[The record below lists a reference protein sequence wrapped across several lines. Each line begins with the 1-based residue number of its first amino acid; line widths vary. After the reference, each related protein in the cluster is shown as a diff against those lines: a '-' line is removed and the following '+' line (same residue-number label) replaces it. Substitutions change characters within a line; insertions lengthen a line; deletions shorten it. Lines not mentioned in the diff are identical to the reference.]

1 MAGWAV
7 RQVMIAGFLP
17 DVTDNV
23 YQRCMRVV
31 WQGMAGG
38 AQGRGVEDLG
48 CVVGARM
55 RGGREKKHEKLKLS
69 SLFSSCWGAEF
80 RQIW

>member
-38 AQGRGVEDLG
+38 AQGWGVEGLG
-48 CVVGARM
+48 CVVGWENAEV
-55 RGGREKKHEKLKLS
+55 GTKKTMKN
-69 SLFSSCWGAEF
+69 
-80 RQIW
+80 

>member
-7 RQVMIAGFLP
+7 RQVMIIGFPP

-31 WQGMAGG
+31 WQGMADG
-38 AQGRGVEDLG
+38 AQGQGVEDLG
-48 CVVGARM
+48 RVVGRECGVGARKNM
-55 RGGREKKHEKLKLS
+55 KN
-69 SLFSSCWGAEF
+69 
-80 RQIW
+80 